1 MGEIIQ
7 KIGTFV
13 QDRESIINMTNNSR
27 AVTRAT
33 CTIKS
38 KDNLRDL
45 FVRLRSVFFFLFF
58 STVHE
63 GSPLQKLL
71 HNASRD

>member
-58 STVHE
+58 FDSTRGIPVA
-63 GSPLQKLL
+63 
-71 HNASRD
+71 NIAA